1 LGIAKAPNL
10 SITQRQLPISRNIS
24 MLGAVF
30 GVMIGC
36 GLGASSLLLRD
47 LEAHEEMPED
57 NNLASI
63 LDSIIQDN
71 KIDADCCTIFLT
83 DQNLAR
89 EISGDVKSFAVRVI
103 SEIETDTAVQKSLN
117 DRAVV
122 TDTIDVQTTH
132 LVESLKFHSIL
143 CKHFVKNYDALLFI
157 HLLKHCQI
165 FDFIQVHQYI
175 LPIKK

>member
-1 LGIAKAPNL
+1 
-10 SITQRQLPISRNIS
+10 

-143 CKHFVKNYDALLFI
+143 CAPIHSSNKEVIGVVQFSRNGISKNRNFSTQDEVIAQVMAKSVGAVINALSNA
-157 HLLKHCQI
+157 
-165 FDFIQVHQYI
+165 
-175 LPIKK
+175 